1 MYIVKLTYVISNRA
15 SYMQVSKLLE
25 RRKKKDPSFKKYQI
39 YLIIN
44 GTENKD
50 FFSEDVILKH
60 GKLTSMILEKHSF
73 NYIFKQIHTSWQI

>member
-1 MYIVKLTYVISNRA
+1 MK
-15 SYMQVSKLLE
+15 E
-25 RRKKKDPSFKKYQI
+25 KKDPNFKKYQI

-60 GKLTSMILEKHSF
+60 EKLTSMILEKHSF
-73 NYIFKQIHTSWQI
+73 NYIFKTNTHLLADMK